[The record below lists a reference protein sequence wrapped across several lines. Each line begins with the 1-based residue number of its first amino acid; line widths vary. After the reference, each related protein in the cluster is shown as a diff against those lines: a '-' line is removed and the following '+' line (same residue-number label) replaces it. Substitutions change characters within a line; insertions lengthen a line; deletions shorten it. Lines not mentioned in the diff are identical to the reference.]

1 MQVKKTL
8 WERFKLE
15 VSHYKHGMKL
25 FGKELVIT
33 SRYIGVVSSG
43 GTLNR
48 RQRQQLVRTSA
59 DLMRMVPFIF
69 FLIVPF
75 MELLLPVAIRMFPN
89 MLPSTFRSEYIL
101 KRHCFKINSHASS
114 PL

>member
-1 MQVKKTL
+1 VSSSNPPTTPEEKQVQVKKTL
-8 WERFKLE
+8 WERFKHE
-15 VSHYKHGMKL
+15 VNHYKHGMKL

-59 DLMRMVPFIF
+59 DLMRMVPFLF
-69 FLIVPF
+69 FVIVPF
-75 MELLLPVAIRMFPN
+75 MEFFLPVAIRLFPN
-89 MLPSTFRSEYIL
+89 MLPSTFRSAY
-101 KRHCFKINSHASS
+101 S
-114 PL
+114 